1 MKKHQSRFSLLC
13 AFTVFLFALGCDK
26 EMPVT
31 PPDTPEPVAEATTTD
46 VPDFTKIFAAIE
58 QSGGVIERDAN
69 GNVNGVNL
77 AAERTSVT
85 DDVLKQAL
93 LVPDLKSLRVAGS
106 NLSAEAFAD
115 LAKQSKLETLF
126 LQGVPLADEEL
137 EHVVS
142 AVPSLRRLTLRR
154 LNGVSDAGII
164 AVLQH
169 SQLRSLALI
178 EMNLTR
184 AALEKIAESPDLAA
198 LDLRHCSRLTPEDYE
213 LLASMKRLSDLKIG
227 GFAVNDAVLKTLP
240 SLPQLRGLAIE
251 ESAMTAEGFTELAS
265 HENWASKLELLVLSR
280 NTALWD
286 ATLNSLRTFQG
297 LKRLTVRDMMVSG
310 EFLKALVET
319 ESIRTKLEQ
328 LALPKTYLNDENA
341 GELKKCSQLKRL
353 DLSYNMVTE
362 EILKTVAEVKTLEN
376 LDLTGCQLDDA
387 TLEQAKKMRCQ
398 VNLPH

>member
-1 MKKHQSRFSLLC
+1 MKKHQSRFSLL
-13 AFTVFLFALGCDK
+13 FVIVLFFALGCDK
-26 EMPVT
+26 EKPVI
-31 PPDTPEPVAEATTTD
+31 PPDTPEPVAETIVADT
-46 VPDFTKIFAAIE
+46 PDFTKIFAAIE

-69 GNVNGVNL
+69 GNANGVNL

-106 NLSAEAFAD
+106 NLSTEAFAG

-126 LQGVPLADEEL
+126 LQGAPLSDEEL
-137 EHVVS
+137 ERVIS

-154 LNGVSDAGII
+154 LNNVNDAGVI
-164 AVLQH
+164 AVLQR

-184 AALEKIAESPDLAA
+184 VALEKIVESSDLAA
-198 LDLRHCSRLTPEDYE
+198 LDLRHCSRLTPDDYE
-213 LLASMKRLSDLKIG
+213 LLTSMKRLSDLKIG

-240 SLPQLRGLAIE
+240 KLPLLRGLAIE
-251 ESAMTAEGFTELAS
+251 ESAITAEGFTELAS
-265 HENWASKLELLVLSR
+265 HEDWASKLELLVLSR
-280 NTALWD
+280 NTTLWD
-286 ATLNSLRTFQG
+286 VTLDSLRAFQG

-341 GELKKCSQLKRL
+341 GELKKFSQLKRL

-362 EILKTVAEVKTLEN
+362 DILKAVAEVKTLEN

-387 TLEQAKKMRCQ
+387 AIEQAKKMPCQ
-398 VNLPH
+398 MNLPN